1 MRAVLTIIV
10 FTVFLFSACKQDPQQ
25 VLVEIPALR
34 LSQICDAS
42 DVYQY
47 RQKYTD
53 SYREMAESYFRKGER
68 LEKDNIKAAIWNIR
82 RSITLWPEY
91 ESYIKLGELLMADR
105 QYQEAELLYGF
116 IAEPQYFKEGMGSS
130 HYLFIKPDEHILTE
144 YFVSSTLANHY
155 LPFEIV
161 YTAEAAGMK
170 LQDMKSR
177 WLSDK
182 RLQFDTGSM
191 EYKNFLLCFLT
202 EQETK
207 AYADNPENFNNF
219 LNRIPH
225 QVNFSVTQ
233 EQLASFDYNQFNGM
247 HWSEG
252 PNLMYVEMN
261 FLKEKKENPDRLV
274 EYNTLH
280 QCRINDSLVLLHYS
294 IDTSAKACPLVMRHI
309 YHVLAIYNNS
319 AQLLDYKVVAA
330 QAGNYQSTM
339 TFNEGLLSVTTYQR
353 KWSKLYQKHDFDNE
367 LLEVKP
373 EQTLNFK
380 IDEQGKFILAQ
391 PVL

>member
-10 FTVFLFSACKQDPQQ
+10 FALFFSACKQTPQQ

-42 DVYQY
+42 EVYQY
-47 RQKYTD
+47 RQKYKD

-68 LEKDNIKAAIWNIR
+68 LAKDDIKAAIWNIR

-91 ESYIKLGELLMADR
+91 ESYIKLGELLMADK
-105 QYQEAELLYGF
+105 QYREAELVYSILAVQHY
-116 IAEPQYFKEGMGSS
+116 IKEGVGSYD
-130 HYLFIKPDEHILTE
+130 YLFIKPDEHILTE
-144 YFVSSTLANHY
+144 YFVSSTLASHY

-182 RLQFDTGSM
+182 RLQLDTGSLD
-191 EYKNFLLCFLT
+191 YKNFLLCFLN

-207 AYADNPENFNNF
+207 EYADNPENFQNF

-225 QVNFSVTQ
+225 QVNYAVTQ
-233 EQLASFDYNQFNGM
+233 EQLTSFDYDQFNGM
-247 HWSEG
+247 QWTEG
-252 PNLMYVEMN
+252 PNLTYIEMN
-261 FLKEKKENPDRLV
+261 FLREKKENPDRWV
-274 EYNTLH
+274 EYNALH
-280 QCRINDSLVLLHYS
+280 QCRIHDSLVLLHYS
-294 IDTSAKACPLVMRHI
+294 VDTSAKACPLVMRHI
-309 YHVLAIYNNS
+309 YHVLAVYTTS
-319 AQLLDYKVVAA
+319 AKLLDYKVVAA

-339 TFNEGLLSVTTYQR
+339 TFNEGLLSITTYQR
-353 KWSKLYQKHDFDNE
+353 KWSKPYQKHDFDNE
-367 LLEVKP
+367 LLEVNP
-373 EQTLNFK
+373 ERTLNFK
-380 IDEQGKFILAQ
+380 IDEEGKFIPFPPEL
-391 PVL
+391 